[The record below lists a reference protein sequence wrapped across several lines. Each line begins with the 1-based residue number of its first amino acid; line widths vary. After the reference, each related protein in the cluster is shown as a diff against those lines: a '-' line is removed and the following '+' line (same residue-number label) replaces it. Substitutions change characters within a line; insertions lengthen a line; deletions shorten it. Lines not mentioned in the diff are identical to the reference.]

1 MSTNP
6 KPSHRHTPESSQQ
19 AHKPQT
25 HKLQGQKPKTQHP
38 GTGSFQ
44 TEKERLRLA
53 RERAKT
59 YRAEPVDPHDLTRA
73 LEPVEEPVKEPVEEE
88 QELPETLEEWQDLV
102 SRRVDD
108 AMRRGLFDNLAGQGK
123 PQSLQRDPFVP
134 EDQQM
139 AYTLMK
145 KNQITPGWIGD
156 RKSILAAIEDLRQ
169 EIYEFARVFWAK
181 AEQSEVTDE
190 RTRLAQQWDGC
201 VLAWQERVDTLNGQI
216 LNLNLSQPFHY
227 LEVYKLRLDEELQ
240 RVGATRALPVE

>member
-6 KPSHRHTPESSQQ
+6 KPSHRHTPESSPQ

-25 HKLQGQKPKTQHP
+25 RKLQGQKPKTQQP
-38 GTGSFQ
+38 APGSFQ
-44 TEKERLRLA
+44 SEKERLRLA
-53 RERAKT
+53 RERAET
-59 YRAEPVDPHDLTRA
+59 YREEPLDPHALARA
-73 LEPVEEPVKEPVEEE
+73 LEPVEEE

-123 PQSLQRDPFVP
+123 PLSLQRDPFVP

-139 AYTLMK
+139 AYNLMK

-169 EIYEFARVFWAK
+169 EIYEFARVFWAR
-181 AEQSEVTDE
+181 AAQTEVVDE
-190 RTRLAQQWDGC
+190 RARLAQQWDGC

-240 RVGATRALPVE
+240 RVGAARALPVD